1 MLKYPVSHLTMPKL
15 TKAKLE
21 KLVDWDAGSEFMR
34 SRLIYKSLDAV
45 LTAPLRPQQG
55 RPGYLKTI
63 LNINSSNYE
72 RVAAGT
78 NLVNSFVP
86 GFARQVSSSLCDT
99 SRFPLAEA
107 DIQLMSY
114 GSGSTVFLIKM
125 LDRDWVLKIYRR
137 SLGKKG
143 SSLDQ
148 IANHFKEKYETVSS
162 WYNGRFNLVPPAHFL
177 ILYGPIFSSPAAA
190 VLQPFIHGR
199 KSDLFLDYSN
209 ANLLELMKN
218 DQKLADRVLY
228 FIERT
233 LHIYNQ
239 HNLCIDFLGRENL
252 MLVEEN
258 GRHKLLII
266 DNGIF
271 NLNALYLNARD
282 VWKQM
287 TIRMERL
294 ANIEAL
300 FI

>member
-1 MLKYPVSHLTMPKL
+1 
-15 TKAKLE
+15 
-21 KLVDWDAGSEFMR
+21 
-34 SRLIYKSLDAV
+34 
-45 LTAPLRPQQG
+45 
-55 RPGYLKTI
+55 
-63 LNINSSNYE
+63 
-72 RVAAGT
+72 
-78 NLVNSFVP
+78 
-86 GFARQVSSSLCDT
+86 
-99 SRFPLAEA
+99 
-107 DIQLMSY
+107 
-114 GSGSTVFLIKM
+114 
-125 LDRDWVLKIYRR
+125 
-137 SLGKKG
+137 
-143 SSLDQ
+143 
-148 IANHFKEKYETVSS
+148 
-162 WYNGRFNLVPPAHFL
+162 
-177 ILYGPIFSSPAAA
+177 

-218 DQKLADRVLY
+218 DQKLADRILY